1 MIAIKQAEK
10 KSAQTAATVL
20 DTNKSTHS
28 CIQDTIDR
36 IRSQALDLSSDL
48 SFSDIPISDVVSVLY
63 MLIEN
68 IEDETTIPS
77 GWSEDATALLFFR
90 RIPPTISALRI
101 LLRTLE
107 TAQEEINRHA
117 DRAFGISKALRDLQ
131 TEITNP

>member
-1 MIAIKQAEK
+1 
-10 KSAQTAATVL
+10 
-20 DTNKSTHS
+20 
-28 CIQDTIDR
+28 
-36 IRSQALDLSSDL
+36 
-48 SFSDIPISDVVSVLY
+48 

>member
-1 MIAIKQAEK
+1 MIIMQQAKEKAPCTTAIVQDAK
-10 KSAQTAATVL
+10 
-20 DTNKSTHS
+20 TNNSH
-28 CIQDTIDR
+28 IQDTIDR
-36 IRSQALDLSSDL
+36 IRSQAFDLSSDL

-77 GWSEDATALLFFR
+77 GGSEDTTALIFFR
-90 RIPPTISALRI
+90 RIPQIVSALRI
-101 LLRTLE
+101 ILRELE
-107 TAQEEINRHA
+107 TVPEEIRRQS

>member
-1 MIAIKQAEK
+1 MQQAKEKAPCTTAIVQDAK
-10 KSAQTAATVL
+10 
-20 DTNKSTHS
+20 TNNPH
-28 CIQDTIDR
+28 IQDTIDR
-36 IRSQALDLSSDL
+36 IRSQAFDLSSDL

-77 GWSEDATALLFFR
+77 GGSEDTIALVFFR

-117 DRAFGISKALRDLQ
+117 DRAFGISKALCDLQ